1 MNDCKEIGSM
11 GSPEIRL
18 EEATIADL
26 QAAMAEGRLTSRML
40 VEKYLE
46 RVESL
51 DAHGPTL
58 HAIIELNPEAKEIAS
73 SLDRERQASG
83 PRGLLHGIPVLLKD
97 NIDTADRMMTTAGS
111 QALVGPP
118 ASADATVAEQLR
130 RAGAV
135 ILGKTNLSEW
145 ANFRSTHSSSG
156 WSARGG
162 QTRNPHILDRNP
174 GGSSSGSG
182 VAVAAGFAAVSIG
195 TETDGSI
202 ISPATANGV
211 VGLKP
216 TVGLTSRAG
225 VIPIAFSQDTVG
237 VHARVIKDAAIVL
250 GAMTGVDPRDPATE
264 ASEGKSFA
272 DYTRFLDRNGLSGA
286 RIGVVRNLGFG
297 RSEKADTIVERAI
310 QVLRDCGAVIIDP
323 ANLPSDLEP
332 ARAAELEVLL
342 FEFKHAL
349 TTYLASRA
357 DAPIQTLAQ
366 AIAYN
371 EAHSDTELRYFGQEL
386 FIRAEA
392 KGPLTDPAYRE
403 ALEASRRLSGP
414 EGLDRVM
421 DKLELDALIA
431 PSGIPA
437 WPIDLVNGDR
447 ATMGSSGP
455 AARVGYPLLSV
466 PAGSWAGLP
475 VNVTFMG
482 RAFSEPTLLKY
493 AFAFEA
499 ATNARRPPQFLPTL
513 RID

>member
-1 MNDCKEIGSM
+1 M

-18 EEATIADL
+18 EEATITDL
-26 QAAMAEGRLTSRML
+26 QTEMAEGRLTSRTL
-40 VEKYLE
+40 VQRYLN
-46 RVESL
+46 RVEAL
-51 DAHGPTL
+51 DAHGPKIN
-58 HAIIELNPEAKEIAS
+58 AIIELNPEAKDIAS

-83 PRGLLHGIPVLLKD
+83 PRGPLHGIPVLLKD

-111 QALVGPP
+111 LALVGPP
-118 ASADATVAEQLR
+118 PPADATVADQLR

-145 ANFRSTHSSSG
+145 ANFRSSGSSSG

-162 QTRNPHILDRNP
+162 QTRNAHVLDRNP

-182 VAVAAGFAAVSIG
+182 VAVAAAFAAVSIG

-237 VHARVIKDAAIVL
+237 VHARVVKDAAMVL
-250 GAMTGVDPRDPATE
+250 GAMTGVDPRDPATA

-272 DYTRFLDRNGLSGA
+272 DYTRFLDRNGLHGA

-310 QVLRDCGAVIIDP
+310 QVMKDCGAVFVDP
-323 ANLPSDLEP
+323 ANLPSNLES

-342 FEFKHAL
+342 FEFKHSLAA
-349 TTYLASRA
+349 YLAGRGDVS
-357 DAPIQTLAQ
+357 IKTLAE
-366 AIAYN
+366 AIAFN
-371 EAHSDTELRYFGQEL
+371 ESHSNTELRYFGQEL
-386 FIRAEA
+386 FVRAEA

-414 EGLDRVM
+414 EGLDHVM
-421 DKLELDALIA
+421 DSLELDALIA

-466 PAGSWAGLP
+466 PAGLWAGLP

-482 RAFSEPTLLKY
+482 RAFSEPMLLKY

-499 ATNARRPPQFLPTL
+499 ATNARRPPQLLPTL
-513 RID
+513 PIDLR